1 MAKKNILYVI
11 CLTIALTVFW
21 GCENMASL
29 FHGPKPEKEKPV
41 YTITFDANGATS
53 GSAPAPLT
61 AEIETPVTL
70 PGEGALGF
78 SGKIFTGWSVSPSGA
93 GATYIAG
100 YSFTVTGDQTLY
112 ARWVAVGE
120 AQQYTVSFSGNGA
133 TGGAPPAPQTVYRGI
148 SITIPDKGNLVN
160 TGKNFAG
167 WNSAADGTGT
177 TYSAGDTLAVSA
189 NLTLHAQWLD
199 PSVQRYTVTYHAN
212 GAGGAPPATQTVNEG
227 SSITLPGAGS
237 LTYSGKIFNGWNTT
251 ANGSG
256 TVYAAGA
263 GFTVNAATNFYA
275 QWLNEPVTPP
285 GASLAEKF
293 AYIAGRA
300 DDGTVYDIVVT
311 QNEYLGPTT
320 IATQGRN
327 VTVNL
332 QSADAGDIK
341 TVQIMSTGTLLTV
354 SNNITLNLQDITLKG
369 RPGNDTVLVK
379 VALGG
384 VMVMNQ
390 NAKICDNTISKNTTT
405 GGGLCIDGGTVTMTD
420 GEISGNAVNW
430 IGGGVHVT
438 NSGAMVINGGRITGN
453 SAYDGGGIL
462 IGQDSN
468 VTMHGGEISNN
479 NAGRTGGGI
488 SMWYGGRFAK
498 TSISVDG
505 KSGVI
510 YGSSAGAGLANTAS
524 NAGAAIYGPTNRDD
538 TLGQFDEY

>member
-1 MAKKNILYVI
+1 MAKKNILYVLG
-11 CLTIALTVFW
+11 LTIALTAFW

-29 FHGPKPEKEKPV
+29 FHGPKPEEEKPA

-53 GSAPAPLT
+53 GSAPAPQT
-61 AEIETPVTL
+61 VTVETLITL

-112 ARWVAVGE
+112 ARWLAVGE
-120 AQQYTVSFSGNGA
+120 APQYTVSFNGNGA
-133 TGGAPPAPQTVYRGI
+133 TGGAPPAPQTVYSGI
-148 SITIPDKGNLVN
+148 SITIPDKGSLVN

-177 TYSAGDTLAVSA
+177 NYSAGDTLAVSA
-189 NLTLHAQWLD
+189 SLTIHAQWID
-199 PSVQRYTVTYHAN
+199 PSLRQYTVTYHAN
-212 GAGGAPPATQTVNEG
+212 GASGAPPAKQTVNEG
-227 SSITLPGAGS
+227 TGVTLPGAGS
-237 LTYSGKIFNGWNTT
+237 LAYSGKTFNGWNTA

-256 TVYAAGA
+256 TAYTEGA
-263 GFTVNAATNFYA
+263 SFTVNADTNFYA
-275 QWLNEPVTPP
+275 QWSNEPITPQ
-285 GASLAEKF
+285 GATLAEKF

-311 QNEYLGPTT
+311 ENEYLEPTA

-332 QSADAGDIK
+332 QSADSGDIK
-341 TVQIMSTGTLLTV
+341 TIQIMSTGTLFAV
-354 SNNITLNLQDITLKG
+354 SNNITLTLQDITLKG

-384 VMVMNQ
+384 AMVMNQ
-390 NAKICDNTISKNTTT
+390 NAKICDNSISKNTTT
-405 GGGLCIDGGTVTMTD
+405 GGGLCIDGGTVTMND
-420 GEISGNAVNW
+420 GEISGNAVGW
-430 IGGGVHVT
+430 FGGGVYVT
-438 NSGAMVINGGRITGN
+438 NSGAMVINGGRITRN

-468 VTMHGGEISNN
+468 VTMHGGEISDN

-488 SMWYGGRFAK
+488 SMWYGGHFAK
-498 TSISVDG
+498 TSISSDG

-510 YGSSAGAGLANTAS
+510 YGSSAGPGLANTAS
-524 NAGAAIYGPTNRDD
+524 NGAAIYDNDSVRND
-538 TLGQFDEY
+538 TLGQFDEF